1 MSNRIF
7 FILSGII
14 LLIGGIWALFA
25 PFAASLA
32 ATIYVGI
39 AFIAAGILH
48 IVQGLRDAEDRFWNI
63 GFGIVGVLLGVSF
76 LFNPFGGMLSLTILF
91 GVLFMG
97 SGLMQLYLAWKRRM
111 ADRTLFLVL
120 SGVVSVALALMIAF
134 NLFTASVTLPGI
146 GNRVDHD
153 RLCPAH
159 PASARAECPQS
170 AGRYR
175 RLSHPN
181 SLPRPDGRTPKR
193 VPGPFLRAVSCAPF
207 SFIYDRDLC
216 RSDNRSS
223 LT

>member
-146 GNRVDHD
+146 VLGIELITTGFALLTLRPRAPN
-153 RLCPAH
+153 
-159 PASARAECPQS
+159 AR
-170 AGRYR
+170 
-175 RLSHPN
+175 N
-181 SLPRPDGRTPKR
+181 LPDDT
-193 VPGPFLRAVSCAPF
+193 AV
-207 SFIYDRDLC
+207 
-216 RSDNRSS
+216 
-223 LT
+223 

>member
-63 GFGIVGVLLGVSF
+63 GFGILGVLLGVSF
-76 LFNPFGGMLSLTILF
+76 LFNPFGGMLSLTSLF

-146 GNRVDHD
+146 VLGIELITTGFALLTLRPRAPN
-153 RLCPAH
+153 
-159 PASARAECPQS
+159 AR
-170 AGRYR
+170 
-175 RLSHPN
+175 N
-181 SLPRPDGRTPKR
+181 LPDDTT
-193 VPGPFLRAVSCAPF
+193 V
-207 SFIYDRDLC
+207 
-216 RSDNRSS
+216 
-223 LT
+223 